1 MKMFKKILA
10 AFCCVIFITGS
21 VSFNATGADATSYFI
36 ETFDSRSGM
45 YTETFANGRQFVT
58 TVPNGGKTY
67 DGVILN
73 IPKDINSVLTCDGKT
88 ISFKNG
94 EPLYNKGYYV
104 LSLSTKDVITGAGTS
119 AVYTFRIMGT
129 PSKGAYNSLYNCPK
143 LECINTIES
152 DGETGMYKYTFPN
165 YKGFF
170 TTVPEYNSEVE
181 SASFILPVNV
191 GYSLKRNG
199 VQIGIRNNQPVSA
212 PGNYTLT
219 VYGKN
224 YGTAEG
230 YELVYETKL
239 NFTIADKS
247 IPYENPQTDLQT
259 SPVSGTT
266 SGISI
271 VSENNI
277 ETTTENDIIQDSLTE
292 TYNEG
297 ANLYKQTFSN
307 GDGFYTNISNN
318 GISGGNVYIDIPLN
332 MSVSMTK
339 DGLSCDFVNK
349 SYIKEQGTYMLNI
362 ISSFGNKKY
371 RARFSFRI
379 QQGIE
384 TSNTDIQTVSEEG
397 TMANENEET
406 ILPANDVGS
415 EYYDIVNVF
424 NSEKNMFEYTVGEE
438 KFYANMPVGMFSNEG
453 LILDIPESL
462 NCSVTKDGEDYEFSD
477 EMTESGEYKIYVNDL
492 DGNSLTLGFS
502 LYDRAV
508 NSMEGF
514 AAPRGYTITN
524 IAYEDYKN
532 TYSENTEENVNN
544 SQDDISGEEISEE
557 VTDNSQEME
566 EGEESN
572 ISLSETWQAGI
583 DLITVQA
590 DKAAGQGT
598 ASVAFP
604 IDGKYTIELKGDN
617 LPPLLTEIMI
627 DRTAPDVIIE
637 GLDENMRSTGTNVT
651 VSCDE
656 EDIKMTLFSKNG
668 EEKVLSENGGSVT
681 FNGVGEYTLIAVDEA
696 GNQSEYEFRI
706 VRHIGAAGVGAI
718 VLLLGIIA
726 GIAVFVV
733 YNSKKFSV
741 R

>member
-21 VSFNATGADATSYFI
+21 VSFNATGADATSHFI

-129 PSKGAYNSLYNCPK
+129 PSKGAYSSLYNCPK

-170 TTVPEYNSEVE
+170 TTVPEYNAEVE

-266 SGISI
+266 SNISI

-349 SYIKEQGTYMLNI
+349 SYIKEQGTYVLNI

-397 TMANENEET
+397 KMANENEET

-718 VLLLGIIA
+718 VLLLAIIA